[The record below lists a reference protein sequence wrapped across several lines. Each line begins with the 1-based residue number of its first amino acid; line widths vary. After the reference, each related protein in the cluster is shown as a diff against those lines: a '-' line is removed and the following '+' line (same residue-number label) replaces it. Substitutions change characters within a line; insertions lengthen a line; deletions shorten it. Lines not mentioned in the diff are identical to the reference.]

1 MKVTVERVALLKSLG
16 HVHRVVERRNTIPI
30 LSNVLLRA
38 EAGRLALRA
47 TDLDL
52 EVTET
57 LAADVGQPGA
67 ITVPAHVLYDI
78 IRKLPDGSQVS
89 LETTGDVG
97 QVVIRSGR
105 SRFNLQALPETDF
118 PDLAAGDLPTR
129 FMVASGELKRL
140 IEKTQFA
147 ISTEETRYYLNGIYL
162 HGHDGG
168 VSSVATNGHVLAWA
182 TDRELTLPD
191 DAPGIIIP
199 RKTIGVVAGLFSEG
213 CKIRFSATK
222 IVFSSEDGELV
233 SKLIDGTYPDYRRV
247 VPDDSTM
254 STRLSFEREDMQLA
268 CKRLLGV
275 SHDSRAIKWEIADD
289 SITASVRS
297 EDGSGEEVIPCDGV
311 ERSATWDAI
320 GVNGAYVL
328 EVLAAL
334 DAEVIDIMAS
344 DPGSPIKLR
353 ARAATADLLCV
364 VMPLRV

>member
-1 MKVTVERVALLKSLG
+1 MKFEVQASALGAALKMVAGIVEK
-16 HVHRVVERRNTIPI
+16 RNTIPI
-30 LSNVLLRA
+30 LCNARLTA
-38 EAGRLALRA
+38 TKDGRLAVSG

-52 EVTET
+52 LFTT
-57 LAADVGQPGA
+57 RLAADVEDAGI
-67 ITVPAHVLYDI
+67 ITVPHAALA
-78 IRKLPDGSQVS
+78 KLIGNLSKDAAVSVS
-89 LETTGDVG
+89 LDGEML
-97 QVVIRSGR
+97 VIKSGR
-105 SRFNLQALPETDF
+105 SRYKLPTLPATDF
-118 PDLAAGDLPTR
+118 PDLE
-129 FMVASGELKRL
+129 FGEVPFGLTL
-140 IEKTQFA
+140 TETQVNKLLDVKFA